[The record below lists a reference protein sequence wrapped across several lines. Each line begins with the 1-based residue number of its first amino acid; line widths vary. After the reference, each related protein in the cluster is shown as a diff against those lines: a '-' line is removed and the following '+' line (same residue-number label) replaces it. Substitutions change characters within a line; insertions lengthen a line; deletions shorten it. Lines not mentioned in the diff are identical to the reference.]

1 MKTGETIILGNYAGE
16 PIQWQV
22 IAEKD
27 GAFLLLSRKV
37 LEIRPLHPVDESEKQ
52 NPAEGYYETDW
63 ESCELR
69 QWLNGEFAAA
79 AFSGEELAHIPSTSV
94 TFTRIYKTLYSFFR
108 GESTAED
115 RIFLLSEDQMK
126 KYLPSEAD
134 RAAILTDHAK
144 AQLKACPHRAWGSWW
159 LCESV
164 HYGYGAHCRY
174 VNNCVWNEKFLGTT
188 LGEAAVWSNDVG
200 IRPALWYKP

>member
-1 MKTGETIILGNYAGE
+1 MQTGETVILGNYAGE
-16 PIQWQV
+16 PIEWLA

-27 GAFLLLSRKV
+27 GSFLLLSTHV
-37 LEIRPLHPVDESEKQ
+37 LEIRPFHPVDESEGQ
-52 NPAEGYYETDW
+52 DSAEGYYETDW

-79 AFSGEELAHIPSTSV
+79 AFSGEELARIPGTAV
-94 TFTRIYKTLYSFFR
+94 TYTRIYKTLYSFFR
-108 GESTAED
+108 GEAQTED
-115 RIFLLSEDQMK
+115 KLFLLSAAQLK
-126 KYLPSEAD
+126 KYLPSEAN
-134 RAAILTDHAK
+134 RAAILTDHAM

-164 HYGYGAHCRY
+164 HFGYGAHCRY

-188 LGEAAVWSNDVG
+188 LGETAVWSGDVG
-200 IRPALWYKP
+200 VRPAMWYKP